1 MPAFEAGV
9 PIGAGQRVVLADEAT
24 VHHLLRV
31 LRLRSGDSIR
41 LFHDGTVG
49 TGIVERTSA
58 NSVAVVI
65 ESSAPSL
72 WLNRPLNVVQALIRP
87 QLLDDVVR
95 LCTPLGVTNIVLFR
109 SARAQSWNVEAR
121 MERLQE
127 IAAASAEQSETG
139 IIPRVH
145 LAQDIGGALDCAQP
159 LGRLF
164 VLSPQGGGS
173 LLQVEATGQLA
184 PNGSVTVVIGP
195 EGGLTPSEEDQLVAR
210 GATSVRLRTGILR
223 SELAGFAT
231 CLVIRELQTSP

>member
-9 PIGAGQRVVLADEAT
+9 PIGAGQRVVLTDEAI

-49 TGIVERTSA
+49 TGIVERISA

-72 WLNRPLNVVQALIRP
+72 WLNRSLNVVQALIRP

-95 LCTPLGVTNIVLFR
+95 LCTPLGVTHIVLFR
-109 SARAQSWNVEAR
+109 SARAQSWNVEGR

-145 LAQDIGGALDCAQP
+145 LAQDIGGALDCTQP

-164 VLSPQGGGS
+164 VLSPQSGGS
-173 LLQVEATGQLA
+173 LLQAEATGQLA

>member
-49 TGIVERTSA
+49 TGIVERISA
-58 NSVAVVI
+58 DSVAVAI

-72 WLNRPLNVVQALIRP
+72 WLNHPLNVVQALIRP

-145 LAQDIGGALDCAQP
+145 LAQDIAGALECAQP

-173 LLQVEATGQLA
+173 LLQAEATGQLA

-195 EGGLTPSEEDQLVAR
+195 EGGLNPSEEDQLVAR

>member
-9 PIGAGQRVVLADEAT
+9 PIGAGQRVVLADEAI

-49 TGIVERTSA
+49 TGIVERISA

-72 WLNRPLNVVQALIRP
+72 WLNRSLNVVQALIRP

-95 LCTPLGVTNIVLFR
+95 LCTPLGVTHIVLFR
-109 SARAQSWNVEAR
+109 SARAQSWNVEGR

-145 LAQDIGGALDCAQP
+145 LAQDIGGALDCTQP

-164 VLSPQGGGS
+164 VLSPQSGGS
-173 LLQVEATGQLA
+173 LLQAEATGQLA